1 MSARRRLRRLVPDAE
16 LIRRRAAG
24 EPFRELAADYGVAH
38 TTLGRYFARPQVK
51 TELAQARRQLR
62 AEQAARTS
70 AWRRLEP
77 EVRRR
82 ANEQAARER
91 EEQKRF
97 QLAWAEHRSRWRSPR
112 DQYETVLN
120 EHDAPRLP
128 PTRADQH
135 NTFDVIA
142 KRVVAAGGGTQAVI
156 DANELSTLKQLADTI
171 DPAILTQAFANDALQ
186 LPQPPLAP
194 KPRPRP
200 RRLVPDAALIRRRAA
215 GEPLRQLAHDYQV
228 NHTTLSRYFARTE
241 IDRQLQHTRRQ
252 LRAQRRARTAGRRSA
267 QPPPD
272 SNHAAQPHN

>member
-1 MSARRRLRRLVPDAE
+1 VKARRWLRRLVPDAE

-38 TTLGRYFARPQVK
+38 TTVGRYFARPQVK
-51 TELAQARRQLR
+51 KELAQARRQLR
-62 AEQAARTS
+62 AEQRARAS

-77 EVRRR
+77 EVRGR

-91 EEQKRF
+91 EQQKRF
-97 QLAWAEHRSRWRSPR
+97 QLAWTEHRSRWRPPR

-120 EHDAPRLP
+120 EHDAPQGP
-128 PTRADQH
+128 PTRADEH
-135 NTFDVIA
+135 NTFDEIA
-142 KRVVAAGGGTQAVI
+142 KRVAAAGGGTQAVL

-194 KPRPRP
+194 RPRPRP
-200 RRLVPDAALIRRRAA
+200 RRLNPDAALIRRRVA

-228 NHTTLSRYFARTE
+228 NHTTLSRYFART
-241 IDRQLQHTRRQ
+241 DVNRQLQHTRRQ

-267 QPPPD
+267 QPPPG